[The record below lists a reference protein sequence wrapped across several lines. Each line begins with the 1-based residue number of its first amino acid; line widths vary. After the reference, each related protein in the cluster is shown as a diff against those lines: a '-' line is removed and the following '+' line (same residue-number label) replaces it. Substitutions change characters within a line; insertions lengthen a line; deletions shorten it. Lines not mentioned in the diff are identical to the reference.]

1 MNKHFSFLF
10 LIGLLGL
17 AACNNGPQQET
28 SSVRETPAQT
38 TDAPAGDYGK
48 YELTELPGTS
58 LRKAVLRN
66 PAGRLIEQGYLDEKG
81 LKTGEWL
88 AFYENSGLPYKL
100 ITYRAGV
107 QNGLYIFFNEIG
119 QVSLL
124 ATYADNQLDGYW
136 VKYRF
141 GRIEEEAEYLKGQMH
156 GTHRQYFVRE
166 GWLQFSTEYKNGVR
180 HGMNRTYNKEGQ
192 VTLEYEFKDG
202 QKVSGGMK

>member
-1 MNKHFSFLF
+1 MNKHFFFYLF
-10 LIGLLGL
+10 IGLLGW
-17 AACNNGPQQET
+17 ASCNNAAQQET
-28 SSVRETPAQT
+28 SDTSSNAASQVPA
-38 TDAPAGDYGK
+38 AGGDYSK
-48 YELTELPGTS
+48 YELTELPGAS
-58 LRKAVLRN
+58 LQKAVLRN
-66 PAGRLIEQGYLDEKG
+66 QAGRVVEQGYLDEKG

-88 AFYENSGLPYKL
+88 SFYENSGLPHKL
-100 ITYRAGV
+100 ITYKAGI

-119 QVSLL
+119 QISLL

-166 GWLQFSTEYKNGVR
+166 GWLQFTTEYKNGVR
-180 HGMNRTYNKEGQ
+180 HGMSRTYNKDGQ

-202 QKVSGGMK
+202 EKISGGMK

>member
-1 MNKHFSFLF
+1 MSKYFFFLLF
-10 LIGLLGL
+10 IGLLGL
-17 AACNNGPQQET
+17 TSCNNTDQPET
-28 SSVRETPAQT
+28 SKDQTSAQASA
-38 TDAPAGDYGK
+38 APAGDYSK
-48 YELTELPGTS
+48 YELTQLPGTS
-58 LRKAVLRN
+58 MQKAVLRN
-66 PAGRLIEQGYLDEKG
+66 QAGRVIEQGYLDDKG

-88 AFYENSGLPYKL
+88 SFYENSGLPYKL
-100 ITYRAGV
+100 INYRAGV

-141 GRIEEEAEYLKGQMH
+141 GRLDEEAEYLKGQMH

-166 GWLQFSTEYKNGVR
+166 GWLQFTTEYKNGVR
-180 HGMNRTYNKEGQ
+180 HGMSRTYNKEGQ

-202 QKVSGGMK
+202 EKISGGMK

>member
-1 MNKHFSFLF
+1 MNKHFSFLL

-17 AACNNGPQQET
+17 TACNNGAQQET

-38 TDAPAGDYGK
+38 PDAPAGDYDK

-180 HGMNRTYNKEGQ
+180 HGMNRTYNKEGK

>member
-1 MNKHFSFLF
+1 MNKFLF
-10 LIGLLGL
+10 FPFLFGLLSVISCRP
-17 AACNNGPQQET
+17 AAPSEASATDKAARQ
-28 SSVRETPAQT
+28 TPA
-38 TDAPAGDYGK
+38 AGNEDYSR
-48 YELTELPGTS
+48 YELTSLPGTS
-58 LRKAVLRN
+58 LQKAVLHN
-66 PAGRLIEQGYLDEKG
+66 QAGRVIEQGYLDEAG

-100 ITYRAGV
+100 ITYRAGI

-119 QVSLL
+119 QISLL

-180 HGMNRTYNKEGQ
+180 HGMSRTYNKDGQ

-202 QKVSGGMK
+202 KQMSGGMK